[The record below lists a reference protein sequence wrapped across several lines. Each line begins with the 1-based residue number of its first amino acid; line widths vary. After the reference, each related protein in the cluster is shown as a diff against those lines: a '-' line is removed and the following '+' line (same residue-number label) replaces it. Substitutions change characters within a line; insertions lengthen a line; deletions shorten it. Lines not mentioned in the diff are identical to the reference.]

1 MMMPAVAM
9 TVMVVT
15 VPAVRAALGLEGD
28 LDLHEVGSETEKHIL
43 NNMVG
48 TNAKNLV
55 SNFCGQ
61 VPVAEVPSKAR

>member
-1 MMMPAVAM
+1 MPAVAM